1 MHTLYIVYDETGKV
15 TDYLIDAVDTTKNFI
30 SLAHGPLSYVKSI
43 IGNLKAYS
51 AANGDLNEESQY
63 IISVR
68 HGNFD
73 ETYGK
78 IEDKSTNNPNYT
90 SPSTSSSAPS
100 SAPSSASSAASSAA
114 SNASSAASQPSSAA
128 PSSAAASAPTQGK

>member
-30 SLAHGPLSYVKSI
+30 SLDHGTLSYVKSI
-43 IGNLKAYS
+43 VDNLKAYS

-90 SPSTSSSAPS
+90 SPSSSSPAPS
-100 SAPSSASSAASSAA
+100 STSSAASSAA

>member
-30 SLAHGPLSYVKSI
+30 SLDHGTLSYVKSI
-43 IGNLKAYS
+43 VDNLKAYS

-78 IEDKSTNNPNYT
+78 IEDKATNNPNYT
-90 SPSTSSSAPS
+90 SPSSSSPAPS
-100 SAPSSASSAASSAA
+100 STSSAASSAA

>member
-30 SLAHGPLSYVKSI
+30 SLDHGTLSYVKSI
-43 IGNLKAYS
+43 VDNLKAYS

-78 IEDKSTNNPNYT
+78 IEDKATNNPNYT
-90 SPSTSSSAPS
+90 SPSSSSPAPS
-100 SAPSSASSAASSAA
+100 PASSAASSAA

>member
-15 TDYLIDAVDTTKNFI
+15 TDYLIDTVDTTKNFI
-30 SLAHGPLSYVKSI
+30 SLVHGSLSYVKSI
-43 IGNLKAYS
+43 VDNLKAYS

-73 ETYGK
+73 ESYGK
-78 IEDKSTNNPNYT
+78 IEDKVTNNPNYT
-90 SPSTSSSAPS
+90 SPSSSYST
-100 SAPSSASSAASSAA
+100 PSSASSAASSAA
-114 SNASSAASQPSSAA
+114 STATSTASSAASQPSSATS
-128 PSSAAASAPTQGK
+128 SSAATSTPTQSN

>member
-30 SLAHGPLSYVKSI
+30 SLDHGTLSYVKSI
-43 IGNLKAYS
+43 VDNLKAYS

-90 SPSTSSSAPS
+90 SPSASSSP
-100 SAPSSASSAASSAA
+100 PSSASSAASSAA
-114 SNASSAASQPSSAA
+114 SNASSAESQPSSAA
-128 PSSAAASAPTQGK
+128 PSSAAASAQTQGK

>member
-30 SLAHGPLSYVKSI
+30 SLDHGTLSYVKSI
-43 IGNLKAYS
+43 VDNLKAYS

-78 IEDKSTNNPNYT
+78 IEDKSTNNLNYT
-90 SPSTSSSAPS
+90 SPSTSS

>member
-30 SLAHGPLSYVKSI
+30 SLDNGTLSYVKSI
-43 IGNLKAYS
+43 VDNLKAYS
-51 AANGDLNEESQY
+51 AANGDLNEESKY

-78 IEDKSTNNPNYT
+78 IEDKATNNPNYT
-90 SPSTSSSAPS
+90 SPSTSS

-128 PSSAAASAPTQGK
+128 PSSASASAPTQGK

>member
-30 SLAHGPLSYVKSI
+30 SLDHGTLSYVKSI
-43 IGNLKAYS
+43 VDNLKAYS
-51 AANGDLNEESQY
+51 AANGDLNEESEY
-63 IISVR
+63 IVSVR

-78 IEDKSTNNPNYT
+78 IEDKLTNNPNYT
-90 SPSTSSSAPS
+90 SPSSSSP
-100 SAPSSASSAASSAA
+100 APSSASSAASSAA

-128 PSSAAASAPTQGK
+128 PSSAAASTPAQGK

>member
-30 SLAHGPLSYVKSI
+30 SLDHGTLSYVKSI
-43 IGNLKAYS
+43 VDNLKAYS

-78 IEDKSTNNPNYT
+78 IEDKATNNPNYT
-90 SPSTSSSAPS
+90 SPSSSSP
-100 SAPSSASSAASSAA
+100 APSSASSAASSAA

-128 PSSAAASAPTQGK
+128 PSSAAASTPAQGK

>member
-15 TDYLIDAVDTTKNFI
+15 TDYLIDTVDTTKNFI
-30 SLAHGPLSYVKSI
+30 SLAHGTLSYVKSI
-43 IGNLKAYS
+43 VDNLKAYS

-90 SPSTSSSAPS
+90 SSSSS
-100 SAPSSASSAASSAA
+100 SPAPSSASSAASSAA

-128 PSSAAASAPTQGK
+128 PGSAAASTPTQSK